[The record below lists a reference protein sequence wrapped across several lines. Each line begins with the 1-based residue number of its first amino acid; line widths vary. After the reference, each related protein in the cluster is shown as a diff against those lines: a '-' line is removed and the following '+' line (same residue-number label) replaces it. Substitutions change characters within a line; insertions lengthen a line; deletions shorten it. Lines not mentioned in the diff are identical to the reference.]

1 MDKVV
6 EEAKEEELRKKVIKE
21 VSEEVKKE
29 NTNEIIKAMIENKAD
44 YNFISKVTGKTI
56 EEIKEIENT
65 K

>member
-1 MDKVV
+1 
-6 EEAKEEELRKKVIKE
+6 
-21 VSEEVKKE
+21 
-29 NTNEIIKAMIENKAD
+29 MIENKVD